1 MTQPP
6 ERVDTFEL
14 LRSRADDT
22 PNIRWLRFAVIGM
35 GVVLALGFAAV
46 IGRIVYLTT
55 RPVAPV
61 SVTPDARPAAQTSS
75 TTLASDMALALP
87 VGAKVRT
94 QSLSGNRL
102 SVHYDG
108 PAGEGIV
115 ILDLET
121 GRPISQVRIQSAK

>member
-14 LRSRADDT
+14 LRSRPDDP
-22 PNIRWLRFAVIGM
+22 PNIRWLRFAVVGM
-35 GVVLALGFAAV
+35 GVILILGLATMVA
-46 IGRIVYLTT
+46 RIVYLTT
-55 RPVAPV
+55 RPAVAV
-61 SVTPDARPAAQTSS
+61 SVTPDAKQTNAQGTA
-75 TTLASDMALALP
+75 TIASDMALALP
-87 VGAKVRT
+87 LGAKVRT

-108 PAGEGIV
+108 PGGEGIV

-121 GRPISQVRIQSAK
+121 GRTISQVRIQSSK